1 MKMYEKSFILIIEPN
16 EVIWVDNYLEELLR
30 KEARPILWCR
40 DGLFR
45 IIPIEIALN
54 ILEYAAAHLFHNPA
68 NFIIYWEE
76 GYPIDSKIGYALS
89 GLEN

>member
-1 MKMYEKSFILIIEPN
+1 MILHEKSFILIVEPN
-16 EVIWVDNYLEELLR
+16 EVVSIDSYLEGLLR
-30 KEARPILWCR
+30 KEARPVLWCR

-68 NFIIYWEE
+68 NYIYWEE

-89 GLEN
+89 GLED